1 MKYTYNYIDKWI
13 ESDYFAN
20 KLMNISF
27 FSKIQLK
34 DYVSYIWNKE
44 FGDFVTIQEIAEHR
58 SVSKQ
63 AISDNIRLAKA
74 NIDKSM
80 ATFILGIYAN
90 LIPVESIDIYI
101 ELLELLK
108 DAKESESERTF
119 QNMRKKMIT
128 ILDDIL

>member
-1 MKYTYNYIDKWI
+1 MKYNYNYIEKWV

-20 KLMNISF
+20 KLLNISF

-34 DYVSYIWNKE
+34 DYVTYVWNKE
-44 FGDFVTIQEIAEHR
+44 FGDNVTIIDIAEQR
-58 SVSKQ
+58 LVSKQ

-90 LIPVESIDIYI
+90 LIPVKSIDIYI
-101 ELLELLK
+101 ELLEILK
-108 DAKESESERTF
+108 DSKESESERTF

>member
-1 MKYTYNYIDKWI
+1 MK
-13 ESDYFAN
+13 
-20 KLMNISF
+20 ISF

-44 FGDFVTIQEIAEHR
+44 FGDSVTVQDIAEHR
-58 SVSKQ
+58 LVTKQ

-128 ILDDIL
+128 ILDDVL

>member
-1 MKYTYNYIDKWI
+1 MKYSYNYIDKWLD
-13 ESDYFAN
+13 SDYFAN
-20 KLMNISF
+20 KLMKISF

-44 FGDFVTIQEIAEHR
+44 FGDSVTVQDIAEHR
-58 SVSKQ
+58 LVTKQ

-128 ILDDIL
+128 ILDDVL